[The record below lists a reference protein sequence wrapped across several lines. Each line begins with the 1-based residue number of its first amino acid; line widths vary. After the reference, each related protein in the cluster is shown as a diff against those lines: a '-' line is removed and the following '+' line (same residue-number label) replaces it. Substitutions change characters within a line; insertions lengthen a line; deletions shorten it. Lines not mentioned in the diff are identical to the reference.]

1 MRHTLNRPTPRTMGD
16 AWGHGPA
23 YYDPFEHYTKPL
35 HKRLSFWLLAL
46 SLCALAAIFLGVK
59 YA

>member
-1 MRHTLNRPTPRTMGD
+1 MRNTANRLIPRTMGE

-35 HKRLSFWLLAL
+35 YQRLSFWIMLAVMVML
-46 SLCALAAIFLGVK
+46 TATIWSL